1 MLENCKMPLHIR
13 LDHEAL
19 NPNVNLQ
26 SSIVKWC
33 TNPSQMLAVMEQRS
47 KSEPEKLVK
56 KHYHIYVPE
65 NHLSIPTIRTR
76 IREMCS
82 EIATTS
88 KKHNYYRIE
97 NVKISELAIQGY
109 LLKFEDNE
117 IIYQGSDV
125 EIEIAKKEYQKKTIK
140 KINEKNRVLE
150 IEKFL
155 QFEKTNTPVEIAN
168 SIRKYYHKNNMVL
181 HKAEIVKL
189 TQTIWYKRTEDITL
203 YDEQVVEEAQCE
215 IGEIQKLRHQVSCY
229 KRMFQEKSL
238 RDVTEQAQRA
248 SNCGEV
254 ELQRSVPPKA
264 V

>member
-1 MLENCKMPLHIR
+1 MPLHIR

-19 NPNVNLQ
+19 NPNVNLP
-26 SSIVKWC
+26 SSIVKW
-33 TNPSQMLAVMEQRS
+33 TQNPAQLLATMEQRS
-47 KSEPEKLVK
+47 KKSPDELVK
-56 KHYHIYVPE
+56 KHYHIYIPE

-82 EIATTS
+82 EIAKTS

-97 NVKISELAIQGY
+97 NVKISQLAIQGY

-117 IIYQGSDV
+117 IIYKGSDV
-125 EIEIAKKEYQKKTIK
+125 EIELAKKEYAKKSVK
-140 KINEKNRVLE
+140 KVNEKNRLCE

-155 QFEKTNTPVEIAN
+155 ENEDTSTPVKIAN

-181 HKAEIVKL
+181 HKVEIVKL

-203 YDEQVVEEAQCE
+203 YDEQIIEEAQ
-215 IGEIQKLRHQVSCY
+215 IGLGEIQQLRYQISQY

-248 SNCGEV
+248 SNCGE
-254 ELQRSVPPKA
+254 L
-264 V
+264 